1 MYVQASIPTT
11 SLLLAVAGCT
21 LVLLG
26 GIIIVLVGKHGE
38 GALDKHRTWRKRSR
52 TQKIPPLMLSLQ
64 LRDATGGGIVA
75 NSLGTLRVE
84 NVVLTNVADATQH
97 YVVG

>member
-26 GIIIVLVGKHGE
+26 GIIIVLVGKHGRE
-38 GALDKHRTWRKRSR
+38 RWINTGRGGSDREPR
-52 TQKIPPLMLSLQ
+52 KIPPLMLSLQ